1 MHFDQLIVLVSGF
14 VDQLFKN
21 KLSPCLYFHNLTH
34 TLYVVKAV
42 QEIGYH
48 AQLTQKQQ
56 ETVTLAAWFHDTG
69 YTAAYKNHELV
80 SIEIAA
86 EFLTSVGVTGEQ
98 LADIRACILATQYPQ
113 QPKNLMEMVIC
124 DADFYHFA
132 IDDYTQFAAALKK
145 EWEAELG
152 HCYTTQ
158 QWNNINLEMLRN
170 HQYFT
175 AYGQEI
181 LQKSKEHNIGKL
193 KAFF

>member
-14 VDQLFKN
+14 VDQLFKK

-48 AQLTQKQQ
+48 VQLTQKQQ

-69 YTAAYKNHELV
+69 YTEAYKNHELV
-80 SIEIAA
+80 SVEIAT
-86 EFLTSVGVTGEQ
+86 EFLISVGVVGDQ

-113 QPKNLMEMVIC
+113 HPSNLMEMVIC